1 MVYFLTVELN
11 CNLKYQSVIAAFN
24 SNQNFKIEID
34 WISGICKY
42 SAVLVTC
49 NSTWNSLRCIE
60 IMNQVKTVKI
70 FTCLNYSVT
79 RKLSDI
85 LIKYF
90 WQIISFKFFTG
101 HELISTKIQIL
112 QYNQWNQCTRWAMP
126 AEYSI
131 VSLLTAVESRNS
143 AKFDKSSGGFTP
155 PATTLKV
162 RHINLKTLI
171 NGYVSVGH
179 FRPSQELWGYR
190 RFYWHHLKY

>member
-85 LIKYF
+85 LIK
-90 WQIISFKFFTG
+90 FFLPGT
-101 HELISTKIQIL
+101 S
-112 QYNQWNQCTRWAMP
+112 W
-126 AEYSI
+126 
-131 VSLLTAVESRNS
+131 
-143 AKFDKSSGGFTP
+143 
-155 PATTLKV
+155 
-162 RHINLKTLI
+162 
-171 NGYVSVGH
+171 SV
-179 FRPSQELWGYR
+179 PKY
-190 RFYWHHLKY
+190 RFYSTTSETSVLAKWCRLSTVLWVCWLLWNLEIPQNLTSPRVVSPRPQQH

>member
-90 WQIISFKFFTG
+90 WQIISFNFFYRARVDQYQNTDFTVQPVKPVYSLSDAGWVQYCESADCCGISKFR
-101 HELISTKIQIL
+101 KIWQVL
-112 QYNQWNQCTRWAMP
+112 GSFHP
-126 AEYSI
+126 A
-131 VSLLTAVESRNS
+131 RNNI
-143 AKFDKSSGGFTP
+143 KG
-155 PATTLKV
+155 
-162 RHINLKTLI
+162 
-171 NGYVSVGH
+171 
-179 FRPSQELWGYR
+179 
-190 RFYWHHLKY
+190 